1 MIKDLYFPV
10 TGASTDDAA
19 IEIAAEIASSYGAR
33 LIAVVPVPAIG
44 PLATPWSLP
53 SATVVTEMIEEVER
67 EARTRVG
74 GLRDRLARMNVQ
86 FDVRIDADRFF
97 EPPRSLA
104 RQARYADL
112 SIIAKPERADASLT
126 HAYFRALLFESGRPV
141 LVVPLGADLPRRF
154 RKLLV
159 AWKPTREATR
169 AVHDAIAAFA
179 PESVEVLAVDPQV
192 SVLGHGEEPGAD
204 IGAHIA
210 RHGIDVTVATRPSAS
225 SGVATTLLHHAAE
238 VGADVVVAGGYGH
251 ARLREWVLGGA
262 TREFLEE
269 LQVPVCFSH

>member
-10 TGASTDDAA
+10 TGASTDETA
-19 IEIAAEIASSYGAR
+19 IEVAAEIASAHSAR

-44 PLATPWSLP
+44 PLATPWSMP
-53 SATVVTEMIEEVER
+53 SATAVTQVIEEAEH
-67 EARTRVG
+67 EAKARVG
-74 GLRDRLARMNVQ
+74 ALRDLLSRMNVQ
-86 FDVRIDADRFF
+86 FDVRLDADRFF

-112 SIIAKPERADASLT
+112 SIIAKPERTDASLM
-126 HAYFRALLFESGRPV
+126 HAYFRPLLFESGRPV
-141 LVVPLGADLPRRF
+141 LVVPLGVDLPRRF

-169 AVHDAIAAFA
+169 AVHDAITAFA

-192 SVLGHGEEPGAD
+192 SVLAHGEEPGAD

-210 RHGIDVTVATRPSAS
+210 RYGIDVTVATRPSAS
-225 SGVATTLLHHAAE
+225 SGIATTILRHATE

-262 TREFLEE
+262 TREFLDE